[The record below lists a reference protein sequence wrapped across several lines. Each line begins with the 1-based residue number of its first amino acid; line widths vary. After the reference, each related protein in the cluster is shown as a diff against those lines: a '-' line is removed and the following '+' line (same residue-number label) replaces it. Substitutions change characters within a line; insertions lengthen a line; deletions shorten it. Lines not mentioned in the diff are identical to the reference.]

1 MARGKGLGS
10 YQLKESATPSEA
22 TLFRMLQC
30 IPGVSAAKAAAVIEH
45 YHSVSELVEAYESLE
60 SEEEKEK
67 LLIVGVKWEV
77 ECRINWEAIRA
88 NGFFRNESIH
98 VFAVFQIS
106 WISNKTIS
114 VFVEK
119 TEDDKPFNR
128 RITRDN
134 SSVARFTSYTSHYSS
149 SITLSTMIL
158 RLLDL
163 D

>member
-119 TEDDKPFNR
+119 NR
-128 RITRDN
+128 RQQTIQSTHHTRQFLCG
-134 SSVARFTSYTSHYSS
+134 SIHVLHFTPFFFHYTFHDDTSL
-149 SITLSTMIL
+149 T
-158 RLLDL
+158 
-163 D
+163 

>member
-67 LLIVGVKWEV
+67 MLT
-77 ECRINWEAIRA
+77 EANSA
-88 NGFFRNESIH
+88 T
-98 VFAVFQIS
+98 S
-106 WISNKTIS
+106 WVYEYIKVIC
-114 VFVEK
+114 K
-119 TEDDKPFNR
+119 GDK
-128 RITRDN
+128 
-134 SSVARFTSYTSHYSS
+134 
-149 SITLSTMIL
+149 
-158 RLLDL
+158 
-163 D
+163 

>member
-30 IPGVSAAKAAAVIEH
+30 IPGVSAAKAATVIEH

-98 VFAVFQIS
+98 VFFFFYFFFIFIYCIS
-106 WISNKTIS
+106 L
-114 VFVEK
+114 FVDK
-119 TEDDKPFNR
+119 TENNKPFNR

-134 SSVARFTSYTSHYSS
+134 SSVARFTSYTSYHSS